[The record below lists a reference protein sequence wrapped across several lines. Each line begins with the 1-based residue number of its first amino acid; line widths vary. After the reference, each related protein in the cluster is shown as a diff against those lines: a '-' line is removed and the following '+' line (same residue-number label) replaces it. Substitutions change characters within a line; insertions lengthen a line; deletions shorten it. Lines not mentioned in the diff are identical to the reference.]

1 MLERMMQYGE
11 RDKGPDTALVTLVFL
26 VAAIAFITHSGV
38 LGEHQT
44 QEQVATSDVV
54 PDSALA
60 TFRLASAALVV
71 FTLSWVALDPKGGRD
86 FPLYFED
93 REIRPR
99 RVFGPTRLAAYTMW
113 HFGLLGVS
121 FGVSGAASWIHLSGG
136 EVPEW
141 MLVSGPALFSTS
153 YTCAILVTCVVSFHI
168 IGDEI
173 RKGHSVGHLFSW
185 YEIVMH
191 NANVGL
197 LGVALLVNSME
208 VDWRYFA
215 FPIVFGVAY
224 VAWAAIYANFIEG
237 VFVYDFMDYRRSG
250 APLIYMGL
258 LAIQTSFFVVVLA
271 VDRLAE
277 WNIYLAAA
285 LVLGL
290 TWRITTVRDPTAQS
304 PEG

>member
-1 MLERMMQYGE
+1 MLERMMEYGE

-26 VAAIAFITHSGV
+26 VAAIAFISYSGV
-38 LGEHQT
+38 LDERQT
-44 QEQVATSDVV
+44 QEQVATSEVV
-54 PDSALA
+54 PDRALVAFRVACAALA
-60 TFRLASAALVV
+60 V

-113 HFGLLGVS
+113 HFALLGVS

-141 MLVSGPALFSTS
+141 MLVAGPALFSTS
-153 YTCAILVTCVVSFHI
+153 YTCAILVTCVISYHI
-168 IGDEI
+168 IGNEI
-173 RKGHSVGHLFSW
+173 RKGHSVDHLFSW

-224 VAWAAIYANFIEG
+224 VAWAAIYAKFIEG
-237 VFVYDFMDYRRSG
+237 VFIYDFMDYRRSG
-250 APLIYMGL
+250 APLIYMAL
-258 LAIQTSFFVVVLA
+258 LTIQTSFFVAVLA
-271 VDRLAE
+271 MDRLAE
-277 WNIYLAAA
+277 WNLNLAAA
-285 LVLGL
+285 LVFGL
-290 TWRITTVRDPTAQS
+290 TWQITTVRNPSSHSLD
-304 PEG
+304 

>member
-1 MLERMMQYGE
+1 MLERMMEYGE

-26 VAAIAFITHSGV
+26 VAAIAFISYSGV
-38 LGEHQT
+38 LDERQT
-44 QEQVATSDVV
+44 QEQVATSEVV
-54 PDSALA
+54 PDRALVAFRVACTALA
-60 TFRLASAALVV
+60 V

-113 HFGLLGVS
+113 HFALLGVS

-141 MLVSGPALFSTS
+141 MLVAGPALFSTS
-153 YTCAILVTCVVSFHI
+153 YTCAILVTCVISYHI
-168 IGDEI
+168 IGNEI
-173 RKGHSVGHLFSW
+173 RKGHSVDHLFSW

-224 VAWAAIYANFIEG
+224 VAWAAIYAKFIEG
-237 VFVYDFMDYRRSG
+237 VFIYDFMDYRRSG
-250 APLIYMGL
+250 APLIYMAL
-258 LAIQTSFFVVVLA
+258 LTIQTSFFVAVLA
-271 VDRLAE
+271 MDRLAE
-277 WNIYLAAA
+277 WNLNLAAA
-285 LVLGL
+285 LVFGL
-290 TWRITTVRDPTAQS
+290 TWQITTVRNPSSHSLD
-304 PEG
+304 

>member
-1 MLERMMQYGE
+1 MLERMMEYGE

-26 VAAIAFITHSGV
+26 VAAIAFISYSGV
-38 LGEHQT
+38 LDERQT
-44 QEQVATSDVV
+44 QEQVATSEVV
-54 PDSALA
+54 PDRALVAFRVACAALA
-60 TFRLASAALVV
+60 V

-113 HFGLLGVS
+113 HFALLGVS

-141 MLVSGPALFSTS
+141 MLVAGPALFSTS
-153 YTCAILVTCVVSFHI
+153 YTCAILVTCVISYHI
-168 IGDEI
+168 IGNEI
-173 RKGHSVGHLFSW
+173 RKGHSVDHLFSW

-224 VAWAAIYANFIEG
+224 VAWAAIYAKFIEG
-237 VFVYDFMDYRRSG
+237 VFIYDFMDYRRSG
-250 APLIYMGL
+250 APLIYMAL
-258 LAIQTSFFVVVLA
+258 LTIQTSFFVAVLA
-271 VDRLAE
+271 MDRLAE
-277 WNIYLAAA
+277 WNLYLAAA
-285 LVLGL
+285 LVFGL
-290 TWRITTVRDPTAQS
+290 TWQITTVRNPSSHSLD
-304 PEG
+304 